1 MREEKRKAPAPGSRF
16 LFPLKNKRAEGYIE
30 TAVGVFVAL
39 LLVVFSLNVFH
50 LFTVRSDLDLYAKQV
65 LETAC
70 ACGSTGEETERR
82 IEELERKTGLS
93 PEVSFE
99 GTEYLNAG
107 HPVVQYGDEVSV
119 TLTLRTSLQGFGLFS
134 VPVTLQAYATGLSRR
149 YWK

>member
-1 MREEKRKAPAPGSRF
+1 MRKEKRRAMPGLRLDDSLRSR
-16 LFPLKNKRAEGYIE
+16 RAEGYIE

-107 HPVVQYGDEVSV
+107 RPAVQYGDEVSV